1 MRPVRKDSPSVLRSV
16 GTPGARGEGAHVGTR
31 QTHCLLRVISCTLTG
46 KQYKGTETDLEAVD
60 LGIQSLGFHG
70 EVKC

>member
-1 MRPVRKDSPSVLRSV
+1 MWPVRKEVPSVLSSV

-31 QTHCLLRVISCTLTG
+31 QTHCLLHVISCILTG
-46 KQYKGTETDLEAVD
+46 KHYEGTETDLEAVD
-60 LGIQSLGFHG
+60 SGIQSLGFHG